1 MPLLFPFVGGETQ
14 SRRSTLVMTLGE
26 LVVISQSDL
35 PAESRSC
42 GKRVVQREGRSIGR
56 RETLVQRRMIVDDSL
71 ASGDIVVSR
80 TPFRDRR
87 WGKVLTLSHLLL
99 N

>member
-1 MPLLFPFVGGETQ
+1 MPLVFTFVGGETQ

-26 LVVISQSDL
+26 GVVISQSDL

-42 GKRVVQREGRSIGR
+42 GKRVVRREGRSIGR
-56 RETLVQRRMIVDDSL
+56 RETLVQRRKTVDDSV
-71 ASGDIVVSR
+71 ASGDMVMSR